1 MPAPTLVILAAG
13 IGSRYG
19 GLKQMEP
26 VGPSG
31 ESIIDYSVYD
41 ALLAGFSRVVFV
53 IKAEIEA
60 AFRDRI
66 GRTIE
71 ARCDTAYVMQRM
83 EDLPPGLSVPA
94 GRLKPWGTAH
104 ATLSCR
110 HVVDGPFGVINAD
123 DFYGRGALR
132 VLGDY
137 LAGAGGPV
145 RDYCV
150 VAYPLEKTLSEHGPV
165 ARGICRVT
173 KKGYL
178 AEIRERT
185 RIQRMDEQVCYSE
198 DGERWIEL
206 PVGTVVSM
214 NMWGFTPRVFRQLGH
229 GFQQFLDRNREAR
242 ERCEYYLP
250 EAVGELVR
258 GRRARVRV
266 LPTDGAWYGV
276 TYQADK
282 PRVKEAI
289 HNLVRQGL
297 YPERL
302 WQGQSR

>member
-1 MPAPTLVILAAG
+1 
-13 IGSRYG
+13 
-19 GLKQMEP
+19 
-26 VGPSG
+26 
-31 ESIIDYSVYD
+31 
-41 ALLAGFSRVVFV
+41 
-53 IKAEIEA
+53 
-60 AFRDRI
+60 
-66 GRTIE
+66 
-71 ARCDTAYVMQRM
+71 
-83 EDLPPGLSVPA
+83 
-94 GRLKPWGTAH
+94 
-104 ATLSCR
+104 
-110 HVVDGPFGVINAD
+110 VDGPFAVINAD

-145 RDYCV
+145 QDYGV
-150 VAYPLEKTLSEHGPV
+150 VAYPLERTLSEHGPV

-185 RIQRMDEQVCYSE
+185 RIQRVGEQACYSE

-214 NMWGFTPRVFRQLGH
+214 NMWGFTPRVFRQLEH
-229 GFQQFLDRNREAR
+229 GFQQFLDRNREAL

-258 GRRARVRV
+258 GKRARVRV
-266 LPTDGAWYGV
+266 LPTDEAWYGV

-282 PRVKEAI
+282 PRVREAI
-289 HNLVRQGL
+289 QSLVQQGL

-302 WQGQSR
+302 WQSR